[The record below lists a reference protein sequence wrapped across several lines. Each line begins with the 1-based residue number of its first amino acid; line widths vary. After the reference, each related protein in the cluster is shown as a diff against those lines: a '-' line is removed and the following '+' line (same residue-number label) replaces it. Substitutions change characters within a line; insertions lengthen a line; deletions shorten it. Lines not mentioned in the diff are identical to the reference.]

1 MFSLLPPALLTFWD
15 DEVALGSEAWE
26 LSFLLELFFSTLTT
40 FLEAELSF
48 LEGFSDELVIAI
60 SFKGLCLSVIDSN
73 CDDFM
78 GTTTAAAAPDLALED
93 PLKWDTL
100 VEDDYLMCDW
110 ERCLEEF
117 TLELL
122 WTKSW

>member
-1 MFSLLPPALLTFWD
+1 
-15 DEVALGSEAWE
+15 
-26 LSFLLELFFSTLTT
+26 LELFFSTLTT

-93 PLKWDTL
+93 PLK
-100 VEDDYLMCDW
+100 
-110 ERCLEEF
+110 
-117 TLELL
+117 
-122 WTKSW
+122 